1 MTMDETQL
9 GRALHSPAIRRLLR
23 CVMMLAL
30 FLPAMWS
37 VAAVDAV
44 AVAPRAGGRITA
56 PREGA
61 AARGVASETGR
72 ASRQAGAAEKRLPV
86 ESKVRVFTASLG
98 WHLFF
103 YFTTAG
109 AAYLG
114 FHVLGQRWLAARQIQ
129 PRAPASAAI
138 RRDILYSLSSAIV
151 FALVGLL
158 TREMFVHGWTKLYL
172 DIDRHG
178 RTYFWFSL
186 IAMIGLHDTWFYWT
200 HRLMHWRRLFAL
212 MHRVHHLSHTP
223 TPWSALAF
231 HPTEAVVQ
239 ALVFPLTALW
249 LPLHPLVA
257 LLWLIYMFV
266 INVWGHLGFELFPAG
281 FRRHWLLRWHNTTT
295 HHDMHHQH
303 VNGNYS
309 LYFNFWDRVMRTN
322 HRDY

>member
-1 MTMDETQL
+1 MYPLIKTML
-9 GRALHSPAIRRLLR
+9 RVAGILL
-23 CVMMLAL
+23 
-30 FLPAMWS
+30 
-37 VAAVDAV
+37 AV
-44 AVAPRAGGRITA
+44 GLL
-56 PREGA
+56 A
-61 AARGVASETGR
+61 AACGV
-72 ASRQAGAAEKRLPV
+72 RLPLFPGLSLPPAV
-86 ESKVRVFTASLG
+86 NPGDQGPALPPASDARVFTVNLS
-98 WHLFF
+98 WHLFL

-109 AAYLG
+109 AAYLV
-114 FHVLGQRWLAARQIQ
+114 FHVLGRRWLAARQIQ
-129 PRAPASAAI
+129 PRAPAGASI

-158 TREMFVHGWTKLYL
+158 IHHWFALGWTKLYL
-172 DIDRHG
+172 RIEHYG
-178 RTYFWFSL
+178 WAYFWFSL
-186 IAMIGLHDTWFYWT
+186 AALILLHDTWFYWT
-200 HRLMHWRRLFAL
+200 HRLMHWRRLFPL

-239 ALVFPLTALW
+239 AMVFPLVALVM
-249 LPLHPLVA
+249 PLHPLGA

-281 FRRHWLLRWHNTTT
+281 FRRHWLFRWHNTTT